1 MKNAILL
8 TKPLGFKPA
17 EIPKGKGG
25 QNLGEYLRKKSIKNV
40 WKSLCEEAKAEGLE
54 CTPYSFRH
62 RYAYVA
68 HTKPKLD
75 GTVRTVKQIADLMG
89 HDQNT
94 NLKSYARFQTKDL
107 ERASDLSEIA

>member
-8 TKPLGFKPA
+8 IKPFGFKPA

-54 CTPYSFRH
+54 CTPHSF
-62 RYAYVA
+62 AI
-68 HTKPKLD
+68 D
-75 GTVRTVKQIADLMG
+75 VRTLLISN
-89 HDQNT
+89 QNQME
-94 NLKSYARFQTKDL
+94 L
-107 ERASDLSEIA
+107 